1 MDRDVDVTDNVNS
14 FAELLATTEINAFAA
29 ELPGIDDADELSGC
43 VELPAE
49 IAAIPDDCKDLL
61 RRLLDY
67 DPKQRIRSMFK
78 LQRIAFYM
86 GYSFEDVKKKRV
98 SVMEPFRSLGASKA
112 DKIFLKK
119 FKKSIKKIEKD
130 EKSENAE
137 IVPPLSNDDIKSSI
151 SS

>member
-1 MDRDVDVTDNVNS
+1 MDRDVDRTDNVNS

-49 IAAIPDDCKDLL
+49 IAAIADDGKDLL

-67 DPKQRIRSMFK
+67 DPRQRIRSMFK

-86 GYSFEDVKKKRV
+86 GYSFEDVKRKKV
-98 SVMEPFRSLGASKA
+98 SVVEPFRTLGGSKTEY
-112 DKIFLKK
+112 FLKK
-119 FKKSIKKIEKD
+119 FKNK
-130 EKSENAE
+130 
-137 IVPPLSNDDIKSSI
+137 
-151 SS
+151 